1 MIRKKLNGLV
11 FLYVFLF
18 CTIPVVHIYL
28 THLPLSGNLMN
39 VGFLFLL
46 FTFSWLLVHV
56 RIENDPKR
64 FVGNFMVMTV
74 VQFLAFLIYVLVLV
88 VNKTTWIQVL
98 HALIL
103 CLILVVLQAMALAK
117 SGKSQSS

>member
-1 MIRKKLNGLV
+1 MIRKKFNGLV
-11 FLYVFLF
+11 ILYVFLL

-28 THLPLSGNLMN
+28 THLPLLGNLMN

-74 VQFLAFLIYVLVLV
+74 LQFLAFLIYELILLF
-88 VNKTTWIQVL
+88 NIGSWAPII

-103 CLILVVLQAMALAK
+103 CIVLVVLQAIAL
-117 SGKSQSS
+117 SQSRKLESS

>member
-11 FLYVFLF
+11 FLYVFLL

-46 FTFSWLLVHV
+46 FTFSWFLVHV

-88 VNKTTWIQVL
+88 VYKTTWIQVI

-103 CLILVVLQAMALAK
+103 CLILVVLQARALAK
-117 SGKSQSS
+117 SRKSQSS

>member
-1 MIRKKLNGLV
+1 
-11 FLYVFLF
+11 
-18 CTIPVVHIYL
+18 
-28 THLPLSGNLMN
+28 MN

-88 VNKTTWIQVL
+88 VNNTTWIQVI

-103 CLILVVLQAMALAK
+103 CLILVALQAIALAK
-117 SGKSQSS
+117 SGKSQSSQEQIK

>member
-11 FLYVFLF
+11 FLYVFLL

-88 VNKTTWIQVL
+88 VNKTTWIQVI

-103 CLILVVLQAMALAK
+103 CLILVVLQTMALAK